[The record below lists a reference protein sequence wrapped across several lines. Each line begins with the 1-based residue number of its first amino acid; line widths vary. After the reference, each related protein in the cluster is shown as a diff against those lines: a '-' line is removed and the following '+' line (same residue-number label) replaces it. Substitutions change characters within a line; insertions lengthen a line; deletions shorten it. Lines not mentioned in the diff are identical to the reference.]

1 VITSSDETKND
12 AVTKGETRS
21 NMEQGKLIE
30 EIRRG
35 KEIHVDVDIMDIS
48 NEDEIT
54 PMSQLY
60 P

>member
-1 VITSSDETKND
+1 
-12 AVTKGETRS
+12 
-21 NMEQGKLIE
+21 MEQGKLIE

-35 KEIHVDVDIMDIS
+35 KEIQVDVDIMDIF
-48 NEDEIT
+48 NEDETT

>member
-1 VITSSDETKND
+1 
-12 AVTKGETRS
+12 
-21 NMEQGKLIE
+21 MEQGKLIQ

-48 NEDEIT
+48 NENETT